1 MKGRKD
7 QQGSSLKKARN
18 FSLLLIFLFILKASL
33 PAQAVS
39 EIEKHLQK
47 IQEEIRVLETKI
59 KEESRQE
66 AGILAQLNQLS
77 LEKKLLIQQINLN
90 TAERQKLDQEMASL
104 KKEIETTRQQINT
117 QKKNIEKTFVS
128 LYKYGQ
134 LDWVR
139 FFFQAQSFASLVAE
153 SKRLQLLLEYQ
164 NGLVADYQKA
174 ETHLKDLT
182 RQLAAKQEELQKLY
196 QRALEKKKELEAKEN
211 SLRQFSARIQQNRKL
226 YEQTLKEYRERADE
240 LQNLMDKIIKQE
252 ITLPFPFVPFYER
265 KGKLNWPLS
274 GKIITSYGLQRH
286 PRFNTITFNNGIEIA
301 PAGQDRTI
309 KAIHAGKVVYAD
321 TFHGY
326 GELLILDHG
335 LNYFSLYGHCAEF
348 LVKKGD
354 WVKEGQPIAIAG
366 DTGSLKGVCL
376 YFEIRY
382 KTRALDPLQWLKKK

>member
-1 MKGRKD
+1 MKGQK
-7 QQGSSLKKARN
+7 GISLKKARN
-18 FSLLLIFLFILKASL
+18 FFLLLITPFILEASL
-33 PAQAVS
+33 PAQAIS

-47 IQEEIRVLETKI
+47 IQGEIKALETKI
-59 KEESRQE
+59 KEERRQE

-77 LEKKLLIQQINLN
+77 LEKRLLIQQINLN
-90 TAERQKLDQEMASL
+90 TAERQKLDREIASL
-104 KKEIETTRQQINT
+104 KKEIETTQQQINY
-117 QKKNIEKTFVS
+117 QKKNIEKTLVS

-134 LDWVR
+134 LDWLR

-153 SKRLQLLLEYQ
+153 SKRLQLLLEHQ
-164 NGLVADYQKA
+164 NGLLTAYQKA
-174 ETHLKDLT
+174 ETHLKELT
-182 RQLAAKQEELQKLY
+182 HQLAAKQEELQKLY
-196 QRALEKKKELEAKEN
+196 QQALEKKKELEAKEN
-211 SLRQFSARIQQNRKL
+211 SLRQFSARIQQNRRL

-252 ITLPFPFVPFYER
+252 IILPFPFVPFYER

-301 PAGQDRTI
+301 PTRQDRTVR
-309 KAIHAGKVVYAD
+309 AIHAGKVVYAD

-348 LVKKGD
+348 LVSKGD
-354 WVKEGQPIAIAG
+354 WVKEGQPIAIVG

-382 KTRALDPLQWLKKK
+382 KTKALDPLQWLKKK

>member
-1 MKGRKD
+1 MKGQK
-7 QQGSSLKKARN
+7 GISLKKARN
-18 FSLLLIFLFILKASL
+18 FFLLLITPFILEASL
-33 PAQAVS
+33 PAQAIS

-47 IQEEIRVLETKI
+47 IQGEIKALETKI
-59 KEESRQE
+59 KEERRQE

-77 LEKKLLIQQINLN
+77 LEKRLLIQQINLN
-90 TAERQKLDQEMASL
+90 TAERQKLDREIASL
-104 KKEIETTRQQINT
+104 KKEIETTQQQINY
-117 QKKNIEKTFVS
+117 QKKNIEKTLVS

-134 LDWVR
+134 LDWLR

-153 SKRLQLLLEYQ
+153 SKRLQLLLEHQ
-164 NGLVADYQKA
+164 NGLLTAYQKA
-174 ETHLKDLT
+174 ETHLKELT
-182 RQLAAKQEELQKLY
+182 HQLAAKQEELQKLY

-211 SLRQFSARIQQNRKL
+211 SLRQFSARIQQNRRL

-252 ITLPFPFVPFYER
+252 IILPFPFVPFYER

-301 PAGQDRTI
+301 PTRQDRTVR
-309 KAIHAGKVVYAD
+309 AIHAGKVVYAD

-348 LVKKGD
+348 LVSKGD
-354 WVKEGQPIAIAG
+354 WVKEGQPIAIVG

-382 KTRALDPLQWLKKK
+382 KTKALDPLQWLKKK